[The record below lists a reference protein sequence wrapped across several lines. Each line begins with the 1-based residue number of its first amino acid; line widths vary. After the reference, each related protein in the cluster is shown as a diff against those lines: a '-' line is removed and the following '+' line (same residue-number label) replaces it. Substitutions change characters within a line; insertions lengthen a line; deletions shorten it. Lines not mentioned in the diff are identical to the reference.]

1 MRASLFF
8 CALAAAAFLLFFA
21 PMSSAAEDPTPSP
34 PSGIAVAQALIQSG
48 MLDEALTVLRLLV
61 QDNPD
66 DADVLFLIGLTA
78 IESAQQP
85 DIDEAIRDAL
95 LDEAIA
101 YLRIVLITRPELVR
115 VRLELAR
122 AFFLKGEDSLSRF
135 HFELVLAGNPAPPV
149 RANIQRFLAT
159 IRARRRWS
167 MYAGAS
173 LAPDSNIL
181 GSSDTEIIEING
193 LPFRR
198 DEESLVTSG
207 IGISAWAGGEYQHP
221 LAERLRLRVGADVA
235 VQQFEGS
242 EFDQLFLAGRAGPRW
257 LVSENTDVSVLAD
270 TRIRWFGNEPYYGD
284 LGGRLEVFHRLN
296 GQLALNARMAWH
308 KGEYETQ
315 AFRDGTV
322 SDFLLSGFWTVTPIL
337 RASATLGYSID
348 NAESDQW
355 RNKSSLVQTDLSII
369 LPLGFNLG
377 VGGGLRW
384 TTYEGNWAPFTPG
397 GVPRKDTTKSVRAS
411 IYNRAFTVYG
421 FSPQLTV
428 SYQVRDT
435 NAQAYDYNRIRSEL
449 RFVRQF

>member
-1 MRASLFF
+1 
-8 CALAAAAFLLFFA
+8 
-21 PMSSAAEDPTPSP
+21 
-34 PSGIAVAQALIQSG
+34 
-48 MLDEALTVLRLLV
+48 
-61 QDNPD
+61 
-66 DADVLFLIGLTA
+66 
-78 IESAQQP
+78 
-85 DIDEAIRDAL
+85 
-95 LDEAIA
+95 
-101 YLRIVLITRPELVR
+101 
-115 VRLELAR
+115 
-122 AFFLKGEDSLSRF
+122 
-135 HFELVLAGNPAPPV
+135 
-149 RANIQRFLAT
+149 
-159 IRARRRWS
+159 

-181 GSSDTEIIEING
+181 GSSDTEVIEIKG

-198 DEESLVTSG
+198 DEESLATSG

-235 VQQFEGS
+235 LQQFEGS

-257 LVSENTDVSVLAD
+257 LVSENTDISVLAD
-270 TRIRWFGNEPYYGD
+270 TRIRWFGNEPYYRD

-315 AFRDGTV
+315 AFRDGPV

-337 RASATLGYSID
+337 RASTTLGYSID
-348 NAESDQW
+348 RAESDQW
-355 RNKSSLVQTDLSII
+355 RNKSSSVQTDLSII

-384 TTYEGNWAPFTPG
+384 TKYEGNWAPFTPG
-397 GVPRKDTTKSVRAS
+397 GVPRKDTTWNVRAS

-428 SYQVRDT
+428 SYSERHT

>member
-1 MRASLFF
+1 MRTSPFF
-8 CALAAAAFLLFFA
+8 CALAATAFLMLSA
-21 PMSSAAEDPTPSP
+21 PMSSAAEDTPPSP
-34 PSGIAVAQALIQSG
+34 APSIGQAQALFQSG
-48 MLDEALTVLRLLV
+48 LLDEAMTVLRQLV

-78 IESAQQP
+78 IEISQQP
-85 DIDEAIRDAL
+85 ETDEAIRDLL
-95 LDEAIA
+95 LDQAVA
-101 YLRIVLITRPELVR
+101 YLRIILIQRPELVR

-135 HFELVLAGNPAPPV
+135 HFELVLAGDPLAPV
-149 RANIQRFLAT
+149 VANIQSFLAQ

-167 MYAGAS
+167 FYAGAS

-181 GSSDTEIIEING
+181 GSSDSEIIEING

-198 DEESLVTSG
+198 DEESRATSG
-207 IGISAWAGGEYQHP
+207 IGISTWAGGEYQYP
-221 LAERLRLRVGADVA
+221 LADRWRLRVAGDVA
-235 VQQFEGS
+235 IQQFEGS
-242 EFDQLFLAGRAGPRW
+242 EFDQLFLGGRAGPRW

-270 TRIRWFGNEPYYGD
+270 TRIRWFGGDPFYRD
-284 LGGRLEVFHRLN
+284 LGGRLEVLHRLN
-296 GQLALNARMAWH
+296 GQLSLNARLAWH

-315 AFRDGTV
+315 SFRDGPV
-322 SDFLLSGFWTVTPIL
+322 SDFLLSGFWIVTPIL

-348 NAESDQW
+348 SAESDQW
-355 RNKSSLVQTDLSII
+355 RNKSSSVQSDLSII

-384 TTYEGNWAPFTPG
+384 TKYEGNWAPFTPG
-397 GVPRKDTTKSVRAS
+397 GVARKDTTWNVRSS

-428 SYQVRDT
+428 SYSERDT